1 MQQRASDKEP
11 SNIIKIGVLRI
22 KTKMATWVVHKG
34 PFAIGLFDLVLG
46 GVLAD
51 PQHLVVIF
59 PLALLQL
66 QLCRLQQVL
75 VI

>member
-1 MQQRASDKEP
+1 
-11 SNIIKIGVLRI
+11 
-22 KTKMATWVVHKG
+22 MATWVVHKG

-51 PQHLVVIF
+51 AQHLVVIF

-66 QLCRLQQVL
+66 QLGRLQQVL